1 MTSTNQNSKATRIGG
16 MTFRKAGSR
25 PDTTVSPVRV
35 ANLKEGKVMNTNNV
49 RQRAVTKAIVS
60 YINRGYVCPV
70 TIIES
75 VKIAHDAVNA
85 QEAVESLYRRFPA
98 MRPEAK

>member
-70 TIIES
+70 SIIES
-75 VKIAHDAVNA
+75 VKIAHDASSVKAALKN
-85 QEAVESLYRRFPA
+85 LYRLFPQ

>member
-1 MTSTNQNSKATRIGG
+1 MTTTKTIKAIRIGNK
-16 MTFRKAGSR
+16 TSSHRLDNDVAGA
-25 PDTTVSPVRV
+25 V

-49 RQRAVTKAIVS
+49 RQRAVIKAIVS

-75 VKIAHDAVNA
+75 VKIAHDASSVKATLKN
-85 QEAVESLYRRFPA
+85 LYRLFPQ

>member
-1 MTSTNQNSKATRIGG
+1 MTTTKTIKAIRIGNK
-16 MTFRKAGSR
+16 TSSHRLDNDVAGA
-25 PDTTVSPVRV
+25 V

-49 RQRAVTKAIVS
+49 RQRAVIKAIVS